1 MASATVRYRGR
12 QGCGVSIIIIIVA
25 AFVLVAISDVTG
37 ASSDFYYDN
46 WQCNNYLSAESLLVQ
61 APAGQLLEIHI
72 RDDIPVSI
80 RNTRNPDI
88 SPGLFTPRTFLPR
101 LPPLSK

>member
-1 MASATVRYRGR
+1 MADTAVRYGGR
-12 QGCGVSIIIIIVA
+12 RERGVSIIITVVVV
-25 AFVLVAISDVTG
+25 AFVQMAISDVAG

-46 WQCNNYLSAESLLVQ
+46 WQCNNYLSAETVLVQ

-80 RNTRNPDI
+80 
-88 SPGLFTPRTFLPR
+88 
-101 LPPLSK
+101 

>member
-1 MASATVRYRGR
+1 MPCQSSALAYGRRRCDGRTTADTAVRYGGR
-12 QGCGVSIIIIIVA
+12 QGCGISVITIVV

-46 WQCNNYLSAESLLVQ
+46 WQCNNYLSAESVVIQ
-61 APAGQLLEIHI
+61 AAAGQLLEIHI

-80 RNTRNPDI
+80 
-88 SPGLFTPRTFLPR
+88 
-101 LPPLSK
+101 